1 MVLHTIKYL
10 IAGANSSAKKGY
22 NEILQNLSLHDDNP
36 EHENDIKM
44 INNAFDFGYNAHK
57 GQLRKSGEEYF
68 THCISVG
75 LQLSEWNMDCDVVVA
90 GILHDTLEDTSIT
103 KKEIKDYFNEDI
115 ANLVEG
121 VSKLSDIKFNTRQ
134 QKQAENF
141 MKMFLSVAKDIRVII
156 IKFADRLHNLRTIKH
171 LSLIK
176 QRRVA
181 KESKDIFV
189 PLAHRLGMN
198 NVKSEMEDIIFQ
210 TLEPKIHKQIK
221 KKIKDSERKR
231 EQYINKFILPVKEE
245 LKVYNLE
252 ATVFGRA
259 KNFSSIYYKMQSR
272 TKEFDEIFDL
282 FAIRIIV
289 KEKDLCYAALGIVH
303 QLYTPVQDRFKD
315 YIATPK
321 TNGYQSIHT
330 TVIGKSGKMVEVQI
344 RTERMDRTAEIGIAA
359 HWTYKEEEGDKI
371 LSDKE
376 NDINRHL
383 KWLREL
389 IDNLQ
394 SEDKNP
400 KEFFKLLKI
409 DLFQDEIFVFT
420 PTGDLIQLKTES
432 TPIDFAFEVHTQ
444 VGMHCIGAK
453 VNLNIVPLNTTLKSG
468 DNVEILTSKKQ
479 TPSQAWLK
487 FVKTAKAKTHIK
499 KWVNKDNN
507 EQSIK
512 LGKELLEKTLRRV
525 KQIHLLSD
533 IEQNPKLMGLNSLD
547 LIYAEIA
554 AGHITTRDLISKY
567 APNLEEINEKKES
580 TLTEKFIERARGQT
594 KGIKV
599 GGISNTLI
607 NFGKCC
613 NPIPGDEVV
622 GYITRGKGVTVHR
635 SACSNIPVLE
645 NEDRFLDVDWNIKSD
660 SSYLVRLNIT
670 ASDRKHLLKDISEKV
685 SLLNIYIQ
693 SIDMKAHDGFATC
706 ILIIQVRDTR
716 QLERLF
722 RKLKQLTNIIS
733 INRR

>member
-1 MVLHTIKYL
+1 MVLNTIKYL
-10 IAGANSSAKKGY
+10 ITGGNSSADKEY
-22 NEILQNLSLHDDNP
+22 NQILQNLSLDKDNSD
-36 EHENDIKM
+36 HQNDIKM
-44 INNAFDFGYNAHK
+44 IKDAFDIGYTAHK

-68 THCISVG
+68 SHCIAVG
-75 LQLSEWNMDCDVVVA
+75 VQPSSWNMDRDVVIA
-90 GILHDTLEDTSIT
+90 GLLHDTLEDTDLT
-103 KKEIKDYFNEDI
+103 KEEIKNHFNEDI

-121 VSKLSDIKFNTRQ
+121 VSKLSDIKFNSRQ
-134 QKQAENF
+134 QKQVENF
-141 MKMFLSVAKDIRVII
+141 MKMFLSIAKDIRVII
-156 IKFADRLHNLRTIKH
+156 IKFADRLHNLRTISH
-171 LSLIK
+171 LPIIK
-176 QRRVA
+176 QTRVT
-181 KESKDIFV
+181 KESRDIFV

-210 TLEPKIHKQIK
+210 TLEPKIHKKIK
-221 KKIKDSERKR
+221 KQIKDSKRKR
-231 EQYINKFILPVKEE
+231 ENYINKFIHPIKQEF
-245 LKVYNLE
+245 NNFSLE
-252 ATVFGRA
+252 AEVFGRA
-259 KNFSSIYYKMQSR
+259 KNLSSVYYKMKNR
-272 TKEFDEIFDL
+272 EKEFDEIFDL
-282 FAIRIIV
+282 FAIRVIV
-289 KEKDLCYAALGIVH
+289 SEKDACYAALGLIH

-321 TNGYQSIHT
+321 RNGYQSIHT
-330 TVIGKSGKMVEVQI
+330 TVIGESGKMVEVQI
-344 RTERMDRTAEIGIAA
+344 RTERMDQTAEIGIAA
-359 HWTYKEEEGDKI
+359 HWKYKEHGSVVSE
-371 LSDKE
+371 KE
-376 NDINRHL
+376 KDISRHL

-389 IDNLQ
+389 VDNLQ

-420 PTGDLIQLKTES
+420 PEGDLIQLKTGS

-453 VNLNIVPLNTTLKSG
+453 VNSNIVPLNATLNSG
-468 DNVEILTSKKQ
+468 DSIEILTSKKQ

-499 KWVNKDNN
+499 RWVNKDNN
-507 EQSIK
+507 EKSIK
-512 LGKELLEKTLRRV
+512 LGRELLEKTLRRV
-525 KQIHLLSD
+525 KQNHLIKE
-533 IEQNPKLMGLNSLD
+533 IEKNPNLMGLNTID
-547 LIYAEIA
+547 LICSELAK
-554 AGHITTRDLISKY
+554 GHITTRELISKY
-567 APNLEEINEKKES
+567 APNLEENEKEKES
-580 TLTEKFIERARGQT
+580 SLTQRFIDRARGQT
-594 KGIKV
+594 KGVKV

-635 SACSNIPVLE
+635 STCSNIPVLE
-645 NEDRFLDVDWNIKSD
+645 TEDRFIDVDWDIKND
-660 SSYLVRLNIT
+660 SAYLVRLNIT

-693 SIDMKAHDGFATC
+693 SIDMSAHDGFATC
-706 ILIIQVRDTR
+706 ILIVQVRDTR

>member
-156 IKFADRLHNLRTIKH
+156 IKFADRLHNLRTIKY

>member
-1 MVLHTIKYL
+1 MVLNTIKHL
-10 IAGANSSAKKGY
+10 LTGDDSSAEKEY
-22 NEILQNLSLHDDNP
+22 NKILKNLSLSDENP
-36 EHENDIKM
+36 EHKDEIKM
-44 INNAFDFGYNAHK
+44 LRDAFDIGYTAHK

-68 THCISVG
+68 SHCISVG
-75 LQLSEWNMDCDVVVA
+75 LELSQWNMDCDVVVA
-90 GILHDTLEDTSIT
+90 GILHDTLEDTDIT
-103 KKEIKDYFNEDI
+103 KKEIQNYFNKDI
-115 ANLVEG
+115 ANLIEG
-121 VSKLSDIKFNTRQ
+121 VSKLSDINFNSRE

-181 KESKDIFV
+181 KESEDIFV

-210 TLEPKIHKQIK
+210 TLEPKIYRLIR
-221 KKIKDSERKR
+221 KKIKDSKTKR
-231 EQYINKFILPVKEE
+231 EQFINKFIHPIKEE
-245 LKVYNLE
+245 LKNLNME
-252 ATVFGRA
+252 ASVFGRA
-259 KNFSSIYYKMQSR
+259 KNLSSINYKMQNR
-272 TKEFDEIFDL
+272 IREFDEIFDL

-289 KEKDLCYAALGIVH
+289 SKKDLCYASLGLVH

-321 TNGYQSIHT
+321 RNGYQSIHT
-330 TVIGKSGKMVEVQI
+330 TVIGESGRMVEVQI
-344 RTERMDRTAEIGIAA
+344 RTEQMDRTAEIGIAA
-359 HWTYKEEEGDKI
+359 HWTYKEKG
-371 LSDKE
+371 SVVSQKE
-376 NDINRHL
+376 NDISRHV

-420 PTGDLIQLKTES
+420 PGGDLIQLKTDS

-453 VNLNIVPLNTTLKSG
+453 VNSTIVPLNTTLKSS

-499 KWVNKDNN
+499 RWVNKDNN
-507 EQSIK
+507 EKSIK

-525 KQIHLLSD
+525 KQINLLKD
-533 IEQNPKLMGLNSLD
+533 IEKNPNIMGLNSFD
-547 LIYAEIA
+547 LICSEIA
-554 AGHITTRDLISKY
+554 RGHITTREIILKY
-567 APNLEEINEKKES
+567 TPNLEVVEEKKES
-580 TLTEKFIERARGQT
+580 SLTEKFIELARGQT
-594 KGIKV
+594 KGVKV

-635 SACSNIPVLE
+635 SACPNLPVLGT
-645 NEDRFLDVDWNIKSD
+645 EDRFIDVDWDKSGL
-660 SSYLVRLNIT
+660 SYLVRLNIT

-693 SIDMKAHDGFATC
+693 SIDMKAHDGFAKCT
-706 ILIIQVRDTR
+706 LIVQVRDTR

-733 INRR
+733 ISRR